1 MIYTTLTTCRI
12 SGVLFAEKPY
22 EKNTRIILLIFF
34 QISTW
39 VRRHKQFIKQNNTG
53 LQTGFASLSVTS
65 FVSPCMGGK
74 QQGDLWH
81 RWLTLT
87 APSDNLCWK
96 WRQLPVMLT
105 STWVPRLDPWLY
117 YDNVKD
123 FSHPQFNSKRENELD
138 FFGVGHVILT
148 YNVTTHNSIS

>member
-39 VRRHKQFIKQNNTG
+39 VRRHKFIKQNNTG

-81 RWLTLT
+81 RWLTLI

-96 WRQLPVMLT
+96 WWQLPVML
-105 STWVPRLDPWLY
+105 SDKYLCARLDPGLY
-117 YDNVKD
+117 YDNDKD
-123 FSHPQFNSKRENELD
+123 FSHSHFNSKRENEWD

-148 YNVTTHNSIS
+148 YSVTTQNSIS